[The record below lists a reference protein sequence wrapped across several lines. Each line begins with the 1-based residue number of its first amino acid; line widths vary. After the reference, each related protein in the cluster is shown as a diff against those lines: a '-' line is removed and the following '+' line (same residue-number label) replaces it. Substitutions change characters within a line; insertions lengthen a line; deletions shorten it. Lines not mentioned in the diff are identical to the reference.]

1 MRGQPP
7 PGGAN
12 TRLRQI
18 DEKLVSEKSFEIN
31 GLYVFSGVPGGFGMA
46 LPRCVRAVE

>member
-31 GLYVFSGVPGGFGMA
+31 GLHVLAGVSDGFGRA